1 MSSHINP
8 DSGTLVIEST
18 NVLDVTASPVD
29 PVGAALHVKGGTYT
43 ENDLYVG
50 GTLLVNGDI
59 ISLGNGNASI
69 SINANVSSDVLPNV
83 SSGIQ
88 YNLGSATNPW
98 NVEYLQ
104 KLVTI
109 TTSVTDAS
117 SLNTSGIVYIDGS
130 TSTSLSLANGIEG
143 EKKTIVVTATP
154 TGTVVLTPDTFLNGT
169 SLSFTTTA
177 QSATMIYTSA
187 GWSIISSF
195 GSPSVS

>member
-8 DSGTLVIEST
+8 DSGTLIIEST
-18 NVLDVTASPVD
+18 NALDVTASPVD

-43 ENDLYVG
+43 EGNLYVG

-69 SINANVSSDVLPNV
+69 TINANVSSDVLPNV

-98 NVEYLQ
+98 NVQYLQ

-109 TTSVTDAS
+109 TTSVTNAA
-117 SLNTSGIVYIDGS
+117 SLNTSGISYIDGS
-130 TSTSLSLANGIEG
+130 TSTTLSLANGIEG
-143 EKKTIVVTATP
+143 ETKTIVAIATP
-154 TGTVVLTPDTFLNGT
+154 TGTIVITPDTFLNGT
-169 SLSFTTTA
+169 SISFTTVS

-187 GWSIISSF
+187 GWSITSSF
-195 GSPSVS
+195 GSPGIS

>member
-43 ENDLYVG
+43 ENNLYVG
-50 GTLLVNGDI
+50 GTLLVNGDV

-69 SINANVSSDVLPNV
+69 TINANVSSDVLPNV

-98 NVEYLQ
+98 NVQYL
-104 KLVTI
+104 KK
-109 TTSVTDAS
+109 SVTVAIATTNSAS
-117 SLNTSGIVYIDGS
+117 LSSSGIVYINNS
-130 TSTSLSLANGIEG
+130 TNTTLALANGIEG
-143 EKKTIVVTATP
+143 EQKTFVVTATP
-154 TGTVVLTPDTFLNGT
+154 SGTVTITPDTFLNGT
-169 SLSFTTTA
+169 SISFTTTA
-177 QSATMIYTSA
+177 QSAVMVYTTA
-187 GWSIISSF
+187 GWSILSSY
-195 GSPSVS
+195 GNPSVS

>member
-130 TSTSLSLANGIEG
+130 TSTSLSLTNGIEG

>member
-59 ISLGNGNASI
+59 ILLGNGNASI

-130 TSTSLSLANGIEG
+130 TSTSLSLTNGIEG